1 MSYSIY
7 KRNKHSNAFIVINHT
22 MFHLPMHEA
31 MRLDNDMKKTTA
43 SVDINGIPSNS
54 PIFTAVQFIEFLDIF
69 PAHLEIKYIDIGA
82 HTVRILRLGEG
93 DETAPIIQ

>member
-1 MSYSIY
+1 
-7 KRNKHSNAFIVINHT
+7 

-31 MRLDNDMKKTTA
+31 MRLDNDMKKTST

-54 PIFTAVQFIEFLDIF
+54 PIFTAVQSIEFLDVF
-69 PAHLEIKYIDIGA
+69 PANLETKHIDIGA

-93 DETAPIIQ
+93 DETASIVQLHK